1 MTPVLQQKRGKID
14 DEVCQKER
22 VVVAV
27 KASKEVP
34 RAALEWALTH
44 VVQPGDRIT
53 LLLVVLPH
61 SSGRKQWSFPRFSGD
76 CAGGCKESKTS
87 VTTSSF
93 KYDLTDSCSHM
104 ILQLRSIYDPSKT
117 KIKIKI
123 ISGSHCEAIAA
134 ESRRVQATWV
144 VLDKQLEYEEKK
156 CMEEL
161 QCNIVIMKHSQPEIL
176 RFNLLREAER
186 KPHAFYPLP
195 SVLDKPSRK
204 MPSNSPEA
212 GEQLTNTVGTISE
225 ASSPCLLSEVKLDS
239 KEGVERTK
247 MNDGCPTVS
256 SSESGCK
263 RQSPLT
269 TLRFYP
275 LMELRHDADKRLMKT
290 EELSLKFNREDYYME
305 KALMYKLCKLD
316 IEAGIHN
323 VDHTADLNFNRNNVG
338 EAIEISRNTS
348 LGPPPLCSICK
359 YKATAF
365 GKPPKSF
372 SYAELTLATGGFS
385 RDNFLAEGGFGFVH
399 RGVLPDGHVVAV
411 KQHKLAS
418 SQGDAEFWSEVKVL
432 SCAQHRN
439 VVMLIGFC
447 VESDRRLLV
456 YEYVCNGSLNF
467 HLHGLNQRTLEW
479 AARRKIAA
487 GTARGLRYLHEE
499 CRVGCIIHQDMR
511 PNNILITHDFEAL
524 VGDFGLA
531 RWKPDGGLD
540 EETQVIGS
548 FGYMA
553 PEYTQNVHIT
563 EKADVYSFGVVLLE
577 LLTGR
582 RAMDIKRPKGQ
593 HRLTEWIRPL
603 VDKYA
608 IKDLIDPDLGNNYS
622 EQEALCMLHA
632 ASLCINRNPH
642 ARPRM
647 SQASKSQIVEHNL
660 EIGKQKMPMKFF

>member
-1 MTPVLQQKRGKID
+1 MTSVLQQKRGKVD
-14 DEVCQKER
+14 DEPKER

-34 RAALEWALTH
+34 RAALEWAFTH

-53 LLLVVLPH
+53 LLLVVFPH
-61 SSGRKQWSFPRFSGD
+61 SSGRKQWTFPRLSGD
-76 CAGGCKESKTS
+76 CASGCKESKNS

-93 KYDLTDSCSHM
+93 KYDLADLCSHM
-104 ILQLRSIYDPSKT
+104 IFQLRSIYDPSKT

-123 ISGSHCEAIAA
+123 ISGSHCGAIAA
-134 ESRRVQATWV
+134 ESRRVRATWV
-144 VLDKQLEYEEKK
+144 VLDKQLEYDEKK

-161 QCNIVIMKHSQPEIL
+161 QCNIVIMKQNQPEIL
-176 RFNLLREAER
+176 RFDQLREAER
-186 KPHAFYPLP
+186 KPNAFYPLP
-195 SVLDKPSRK
+195 SVLDKPSTRMLK
-204 MPSNSPEA
+204 LTPDHKNSTD
-212 GEQLTNTVGTISE
+212 GRVMKQLTNTVGTISE
-225 ASSPCLLSEVKLDS
+225 ASSPCLLSKVKLDS
-239 KEGVERTK
+239 KEGVERIK
-247 MNDGCPTVS
+247 MNDGCPTVT
-256 SSESGCK
+256 SSESVCK

-269 TLRFYP
+269 TLWLYA
-275 LMELRHDADKRLMKT
+275 LMELRHDTDKRLMKT
-290 EELSLKFNREDYYME
+290 EELSLKFNREDYYMQR
-305 KALMYKLCKLD
+305 ALMYKFCKLD

-323 VDHTADLNFNRNNVG
+323 A
-338 EAIEISRNTS
+338 S
-348 LGPPPLCSICK
+348 
-359 YKATAF
+359 AF

-372 SYAELTLATGGFS
+372 SYAELSLATEGFS

-418 SQGDAEFWSEVKVL
+418 SQGDTEFWSEVEVL

-439 VVMLIGFC
+439 VVKLIGFC
-447 VESDRRLLV
+447 VENDRRLLV

-467 HLHGLNQRTLEW
+467 HLHV
-479 AARRKIAA
+479 
-487 GTARGLRYLHEE
+487 
-499 CRVGCIIHQDMR
+499 CCIIHQDMR
-511 PNNILITHDFEAL
+511 PNNILITHDFKAL

-531 RWKPDGGLD
+531 RRKPDGGLD

-603 VDKYA
+603 LDKYA
-608 IKDLIDPDLGNNYS
+608 IKDLIDPDLRNNYS
-622 EQEALCMLHA
+622 EQEALCMLHV

-642 ARPRM
+642 GRPRM
-647 SQASKSQIVEHNL
+647 SQVLRILEGDCLNRELNPTNVVQKELVRTIRSPGTIASWQAFHLTE
-660 EIGKQKMPMKFF
+660 

>member
-1 MTPVLQQKRGKID
+1 MTSVLQQKRGKID
-14 DEVCQKER
+14 DEFCQKER

-53 LLLVVLPH
+53 LLLVVFPH
-61 SSGRKQWSFPRFSGD
+61 SSGRKQWSFPRLSGD
-76 CAGGCKESKTS
+76 CTSGCKESKTS

-93 KYDLTDSCSHM
+93 KYDLADLCSHM
-104 ILQLRSIYDPSKT
+104 IFQLRSIYDPSKT

-123 ISGSHCEAIAA
+123 ISGSHCGAIAA

-161 QCNIVIMKHSQPEIL
+161 QCNIVIMKQNQPEIL
-176 RFNLLREAER
+176 RFDLLREAER

-195 SVLDKPSRK
+195 SVLDKPSTRMLK
-204 MPSNSPEA
+204 LTPDHKNSTE
-212 GEQLTNTVGTISE
+212 GRVMKQLTNTVGTISE
-225 ASSPCLLSEVKLDS
+225 ASSPCLLSKVKLD
-239 KEGVERTK
+239 
-247 MNDGCPTVS
+247 DGCPTVS
-256 SSESGCK
+256 SSESVCK

-269 TLRFYP
+269 TLWLYA
-275 LMELRHDADKRLMKT
+275 LMELRHDTDKRLMKT
-290 EELSLKFNREDYYME
+290 KELSLKFNREDYYMQR
-305 KALMYKLCKLD
+305 ALMYKFCKLD

-323 VDHTADLNFNRNNVG
+323 VDHTADLG
-338 EAIEISRNTS
+338 EDIEISRNTS

-359 YKATAF
+359 HKATVI

-372 SYAELTLATGGFS
+372 SYAELSLATGGFS

-418 SQGDAEFWSEVKVL
+418 SQGDTEFWSEVEVL

-439 VVMLIGFC
+439 VVKLIGFC

-467 HLHGLNQRTLEW
+467 HLHGFNQRTLEW
-479 AARRKIAA
+479 ATRRKIAV
-487 GTARGLRYLHEE
+487 GTARGLKYLHEE

-531 RWKPDGGLD
+531 RRKPDGGLD

-603 VDKYA
+603 LDKYA
-608 IKDLIDPDLGNNYS
+608 IKDLIDPDLRNNYS
-622 EQEALCMLHA
+622 EQEALCMLHV

-647 SQASKSQIVEHNL
+647 SQVLRIL
-660 EIGKQKMPMKFF
+660 EGDCFIEQRT

>member
-1 MTPVLQQKRGKID
+1 MSPVLQQKRGKID
-14 DEVCQKER
+14 DEICQKER
-22 VVVAV
+22 VVVAI

-44 VVQPGDRIT
+44 LVQPGDLIT

-76 CAGGCKESKTS
+76 CASGCKDSKTS
-87 VTTSSF
+87 ITTSSF

-104 ILQLRSIYDPSKT
+104 IFQLRSIYDPSKT

-123 ISGSHCEAIAA
+123 ISGSRCGAIAA

-176 RFNLLREAER
+176 RFNLLQEAER
-186 KPHAFYPLP
+186 NPHVFYPF
-195 SVLDKPSRK
+195 KPSRRMLK
-204 MPSNSPEA
+204 LTPDHKNSTEGRVMKPSKSPEA

-225 ASSPCLLSEVKLDS
+225 ASSPCL
-239 KEGVERTK
+239 K

-263 RQSPLT
+263 RQSPT
-269 TLRFYP
+269 TLWFYP
-275 LMELRHDADKRLMKT
+275 LMELCQDTDKRLMKT
-290 EELSLKFNREDYYME
+290 EELSLKFNREDYYMQR
-305 KALMYKLCKLD
+305 ALMYKFCKLD

-323 VDHTADLNFNRNNVG
+323 VDHTEEDLNFNMNNVG
-338 EAIEISRNTS
+338 EAIEISRNRS

-359 YKATAF
+359 HKATAF

-418 SQGDAEFWSEVKVL
+418 SQGDTEFWSEVEVL

-439 VVMLIGFC
+439 VVLLIGFC

-456 YEYVCNGSLNF
+456 YEYVCNGSLNS

-540 EETQVIGS
+540 EETQAIGS

-577 LLTGR
+577 LLTGS

-603 VDKYA
+603 MDKYA
-608 IKDLIDPDLGNNYS
+608 IKDLIDPDLRNNYS
-622 EQEALCMLHA
+622 EQEALCMLHV

-647 SQASKSQIVEHNL
+647 SQVLRIL
-660 EIGKQKMPMKFF
+660 EGDCFMEQRT